1 MGRYLITAFLA
12 CLIISYT
19 SVSTAETQKPPDVP
33 RLFGTFAP
41 RPGAWSEYAIFD
53 MTTGGKTVMRL
64 SIVGVTGESYWYEVV
79 NREGESRNI
88 VKMLLKGDPG
98 DPENI
103 LRLIMKS
110 GMNPALEIDRETDPM
125 DRGMTNQIFEQRSG
139 IPTNPELNLQN
150 IKTGEGA
157 VKVPAG
163 TFNVEL
169 HRIVDPTGKVYAE
182 YTFSQEVAPFGIVS
196 SEAENTTVLLVDQGS
211 GARSLVTEE
220 QIISQQPSITDKMPR
235 GMVPGTSPP
244 QDGGSGPG
252 RNIRQLPGMGTGYEP
267 RQ

>member
-103 LRLIMKS
+103 LGSVFARNQNGVRRLNDDEVVDTYQIGHQGLQSGGPEFMAQDRKS
-110 GMNPALEIDRETDPM
+110 
-125 DRGMTNQIFEQRSG
+125 
-139 IPTNPELNLQN
+139 
-150 IKTGEGA
+150 
-157 VKVPAG
+157 VV
-163 TFNVEL
+163 
-169 HRIVDPTGKVYAE
+169 
-182 YTFSQEVAPFGIVS
+182 
-196 SEAENTTVLLVDQGS
+196 
-211 GARSLVTEE
+211 
-220 QIISQQPSITDKMPR
+220 
-235 GMVPGTSPP
+235 
-244 QDGGSGPG
+244 
-252 RNIRQLPGMGTGYEP
+252 
-267 RQ
+267 